1 MKRSVGP
8 NPTSRL
14 SHHGEPVS
22 SGCALTTTFFFWS
35 SDESASVFANAG
47 ISVWKSFVFFEP
59 A

>member
-8 NPTSRL
+8 NPTSTL

-22 SGCALTTTFFFWS
+22 SGLAFTTTPFFCNS
-35 SDESASVFANAG
+35 AESASVFANAG
-47 ISVWKSFVFFEP
+47 ISVSKRLVFFEP